1 MERITR
7 KQLLKGALAGA
18 AGVAAIP
25 LTSSVAL
32 ADEGGQV
39 DVHVHGTVRLTA
51 PSGPPLNLPK
61 GFPIE
66 INVDVAG
73 RRTDDGSAPLSG
85 AGWDTGNADAHNQGG
100 ACYYAQRGR
109 LKGDK
114 VDVHGAVLFSNT
126 PAFVGAPVHTTADLK
141 TGEIV
146 WTFGGLN
153 FAGMGVVTKV
163 D

>member
-1 MERITR
+1 MQKITR

-25 LTSSVAL
+25 ITSSIAL

-39 DVHVHGTVRLTA
+39 DVHVHGTVKLTA

-73 RRTDDGSAPLSG
+73 RRADGSAPLSG
-85 AGWDTGNADAHNQGG
+85 AGWDTGDADASAQGG
-100 ACYYAQRGR
+100 ACYFAQRGR
-109 LKGDK
+109 LDGHRVK
-114 VDVHGAVLFSNT
+114 VHGAVLFSNT
-126 PAFVGAPVHTTADLK
+126 HSFVGAPVHTTADLR

-146 WTFGGLN
+146 WTFGGLV
-153 FAGMGVVTKV
+153 FEGTGVVTKV